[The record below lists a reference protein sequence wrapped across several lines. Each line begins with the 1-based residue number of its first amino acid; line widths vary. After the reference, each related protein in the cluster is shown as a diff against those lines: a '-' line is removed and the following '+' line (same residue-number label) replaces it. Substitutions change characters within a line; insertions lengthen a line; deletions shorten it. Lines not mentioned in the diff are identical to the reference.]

1 MNLEILQL
9 RKNLQMGI
17 LQFIKIADQKFADE
31 NFAVGKNLQ
40 MTILQMAFSHYRVT
54 ALILHRFTASPL

>member
-1 MNLEILQL
+1 
-9 RKNLQMGI
+9 MGI

-54 ALILHRFTASPL
+54 ALILHRFTALAY